1 MRPLLEYCSPV
12 WAPVYISDI
21 SLIESVQRR
30 FTKRISGMKDLSYQQ
45 RLNKLNLETLE
56 ERRLKTDLITMFKIL
71 HHIIDID
78 FIDFF
83 SLSNL
88 TNTRGH
94 RYKLSKP
101 VHHNNARLFSFSCR
115 RLDCWN
121 SLPDSV
127 FECDNLDAFIARLQK
142 LDYSKYLLLSF

>member
-1 MRPLLEYCSPV
+1 
-12 WAPVYISDI
+12 
-21 SLIESVQRR
+21 
-30 FTKRISGMKDLSYQQ
+30 MKDLSYPQ

-56 ERRLKTDLITMFKIL
+56 ERRLKSDLITMFKIL

-78 FIDFF
+78 FNDLF

-101 VHHNNARLFSFSCR
+101 FHHNNARLFSFSCR

-127 FECDNLDAFIARLQK
+127 LKSDYLESFITSLQK
-142 LDYSKYLLLSF
+142 IDFSNYLLLSF